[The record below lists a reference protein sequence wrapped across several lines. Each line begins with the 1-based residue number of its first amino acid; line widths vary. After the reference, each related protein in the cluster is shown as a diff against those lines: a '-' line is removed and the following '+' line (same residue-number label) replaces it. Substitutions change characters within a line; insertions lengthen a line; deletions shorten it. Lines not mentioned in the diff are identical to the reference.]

1 MKKSTKTDDNRGLYK
16 RKGGKMIKVIIKTI
30 LIIVSIMFLLSSAKD
45 FNNKDKDCYGYIAWI
60 FIMLIVIIVL
70 L

>member
-1 MKKSTKTDDNRGLYK
+1 
-16 RKGGKMIKVIIKTI
+16 MIKVIIKTI
-30 LIIVSIMFLLSSAKD
+30 LIIVSIIFLLSSAKD
-45 FNNKDKDCYGYIAWI
+45 FNNNDKDCYGYIAWI